1 MKPDFNREQVLLFS
15 KILAG
20 TILPVKIMGLNSPSF
35 QAIFLSSFL
44 FFFYIRHL
52 SCKLPT
58 FIHKF

>member
-35 QAIFLSSFL
+35 QATFLSSFL
-44 FFFYIRHL
+44 FFFLYPSL
-52 SCKLPT
+52 KLQTTNLHP
-58 FIHKF
+58 